1 MNHDTELE
9 TDLRHRLQEATEG
22 LHATPG
28 LWTEAERRGRRRL
41 RQRRMAAGAGTAVT
55 LAAVVG
61 GAMLL
66 TPPPVIPT
74 IDPAAP
80 GDTAPPTDPDLSTAQ
95 TEAEAQARAEAELAR
110 RRAAELEAQRRE
122 AEAGNELTDL
132 EAAEQARREAERDAV
147 EALRRALEER
157 ATPVE
162 PLPPITGYGDHSDVS
177 YFDLDHYAVTH
188 QTARCL
194 LEAGFDIELL
204 PPGDGIAFLDTDPD
218 RLGLAQAT
226 AAACRAGLNLPSQAP
241 PTSEQEAIVYAYQ
254 LALHQCLTDAG
265 LRPTAPPSLEAL
277 RSGSSWTAYDDLVRP
292 DGPLADPTDF
302 DAIQMRCPQQ
312 PVGGFGNWT
321 PGDPVQPVDQL
332 PDLSRS

>member
-9 TDLRHRLQEATEG
+9 TDLRHRLQEATEA
-22 LHATPG
+22 LHASPG

-194 LEAGFDIELL
+194 LDAGFDIELL

-302 DAIQMRCPQQ
+302 DAIQMLCPQQ

-321 PGDPVQPVDQL
+321 PGDTIQPVEQL
-332 PDLSRS
+332 PDLDR